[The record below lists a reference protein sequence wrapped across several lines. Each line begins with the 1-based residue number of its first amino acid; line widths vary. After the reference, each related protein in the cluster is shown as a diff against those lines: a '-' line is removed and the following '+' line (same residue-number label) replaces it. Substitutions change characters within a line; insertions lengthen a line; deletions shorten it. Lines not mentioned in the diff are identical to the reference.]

1 MWASRTSDLRNCV
14 VMHAVAGDLRRRVQA
29 RVRIEQVNLQSCS
42 DISALAPDD
51 VVPATR
57 GD

>member
-1 MWASRTSDLRNCV
+1 MGNCV
-14 VMHAVAGDLRRRVQA
+14 VMHAVAGDLRPLVQA